1 MSEVLREQQL
11 DVSADCAGHDRIGNE
26 RPDQVVTMQFDQ
38 TSLDRVGHP
47 LVKIWMPS
55 KERVG
60 RHAPLEPIG
69 PLATDSK
76 VMIDELGEQFASF

>member
-1 MSEVLREQQL
+1 
-11 DVSADCAGHDRIGNE
+11 
-26 RPDQVVTMQFDQ
+26 
-38 TSLDRVGHP
+38 
-47 LVKIWMPS
+47 MPS

-60 RHAPLEPIG
+60 RRAPLEPIG